1 MIFKKISKELAKKI
15 EKFKLKMHH
24 NQYEK
29 SLPLEQDL
37 LHPCRELGVDIG
49 SIGLFVQYC
58 ALIAAA

>member
-1 MIFKKISKELAKKI
+1 MNFKKISKELAKKI

-24 NQYEK
+24 QYEK

-37 LHPCRELGVDIG
+37 LHPCRELEVDIG